1 MRIFENLNVNFLGK
15 RKFFYVVS
23 ATLLLLG
30 LINIIFRGLYFG
42 IDFKGGTE
50 IALQFDKPVIISQLR
65 SYLDMIGLG
74 EIELKSFGSER
85 GILVRTELQEI
96 PKNIYPRI
104 ISHIESYIDQK
115 YPGLPRKIV
124 DSTIN
129 TITYQFQSKDTTTA
143 IVDEL
148 FKAGFQSGKVADDI
162 TGKEMIVHFG
172 IADWIKENLKEKMPD
187 NYFQVL
193 KEDKVGPT
201 IGKELKTNAVIAI
214 FLSLVGI
221 LIYLSFRFKFIFAFG
236 AVAALFHDVL
246 LTLGL
251 YAILYGLIPGLNLDI
266 TVTVISAF
274 LTLIG
279 YSVMDTVVVFDRVR
293 EYLKIYKTL
302 PIEEAM
308 NRAVNRTMSRT
319 ILTGGT
325 TLVSVIVLLIFGGE
339 VLRAFSFT
347 LSFGIITGTYSSV
360 FVASA
365 IVLDYTN
372 KTGRK
377 IEF

>member
-1 MRIFENLNVNFLGK
+1 MRIFENLNVDFLGK
-15 RKFFYVVS
+15 RKIFYVVS
-23 ATLLLLG
+23 GVLLLLG

-50 IALQFDKPVIISQLR
+50 IALQFEKPVVISQMR
-65 SYLDMIGLG
+65 IYTDKIGLG
-74 EIELKSFGSER
+74 EIELKSFGGER
-85 GILVRTELQEI
+85 GILIRTELQEI
-96 PKNIYPRI
+96 PKSIYPRI
-104 ISHIESYIDQK
+104 ISNIEKSIEQK
-115 YPGLPRKIV
+115 FPGLPKTIT

-129 TITYQFQSKDTTTA
+129 SIVFQFPSKDTTTA
-143 IVDEL
+143 IVDAL
-148 FKAGFQSGKVADDI
+148 FKAGYQTGKVSEDI
-162 TGKEMIVHFG
+162 TGTKMAVRFG
-172 IADWIKENLKEKMPD
+172 IADWIKENLKEKIHD
-187 NYFQVL
+187 NPFQVL
-193 KEDKVGPT
+193 KEDKVGPK
-201 IGKELKTNAVIAI
+201 IGQELKTNSVVAI
-214 FLSLVGI
+214 LLSLVGI

-236 AVAALFHDVL
+236 AVVALFHDVL

-251 YAILYGLIPGLNLDI
+251 YAILYGVIPGLNLDI

-325 TLVSVIVLLIFGGE
+325 TLVSCIVLLIFGGE

-347 LSFGIITGTYSSV
+347 LTFGIITGTYSSV

>member
-1 MRIFENLNVNFLGK
+1 MRIFENLNVDFLGK

-23 ATLLLLG
+23 AILLLLG
-30 LINIIFRGLYFG
+30 LVNIIFRGLYFG

-50 IALQFDKPVIISQLR
+50 IVLQFDKPVNIGQMR
-65 SYLDMIGLG
+65 TFLDGIGLG
-74 EIELKSFGSER
+74 YLELKSFGSER

-96 PKNIYPRI
+96 PRNIYPRI
-104 ISHIESYIDQK
+104 VSHIENYIDQR
-115 YPGLPRKIV
+115 YPGLPRKII
-124 DSTIN
+124 DSSIS
-129 TITYQFQSKDTTTA
+129 TITYQFQSKDTVTA
-143 IVDEL
+143 VADEL
-148 FKAGFQSGKVADDI
+148 FKAGFQTGKVADDP
-162 TGKEMIVHFG
+162 TGREMIIHFG

-201 IGKELKTNAVIAI
+201 IGKELKTNAVVAI
-214 FLSLVGI
+214 LFSLVGI

-251 YAILYGLIPGLNLDI
+251 YAILYGVIPGLNLDI
-266 TVTVISAF
+266 SVTVISAF

-325 TLVSVIVLLIFGGE
+325 TLVAVVVLLIFGGE

-347 LSFGIITGTYSSV
+347 LTFGIITGTYSSV

-365 IVLDYTN
+365 LVLDYTK
-372 KTGRK
+372 KTGKK

>member
-1 MRIFENLNVNFLGK
+1 M
-15 RKFFYVVS
+15 
-23 ATLLLLG
+23 
-30 LINIIFRGLYFG
+30 II
-42 IDFKGGTE
+42 
-50 IALQFDKPVIISQLR
+50 
-65 SYLDMIGLG
+65 
-74 EIELKSFGSER
+74 
-85 GILVRTELQEI
+85 
-96 PKNIYPRI
+96 
-104 ISHIESYIDQK
+104 
-115 YPGLPRKIV
+115 
-124 DSTIN
+124 
-129 TITYQFQSKDTTTA
+129 
-143 IVDEL
+143 
-148 FKAGFQSGKVADDI
+148 
-162 TGKEMIVHFG
+162 HFG

-201 IGKELKTNAVIAI
+201 IGQELKTNAVIAI

-347 LSFGIITGTYSSV
+347 LTFGIITGTYSSV

-365 IVLDYTN
+365 IVLDYTK

>member
-1 MRIFENLNVNFLGK
+1 MRIFENLNVDFLGK

-23 ATLLLLG
+23 AVLLLLG

-50 IALQFDKPVIISQLR
+50 IALQFDQPISISQIR
-65 SYLDMIGLG
+65 SYLDNIGLG
-74 EIELKSFGSER
+74 EMELKSFGSEK

-104 ISHIESYIDQK
+104 IGHIERYIDQK
-115 YPGLPRKIV
+115 YPGLPRKII

-129 TITYQFQSKDTTTA
+129 TITYQFESKDTTTA
-143 IVDEL
+143 VADEL
-148 FKAGFQSGKVADDI
+148 FRAGFQTGKVADDV
-162 TGKEMIVHFG
+162 TGTQMIIHFG
-172 IADWIKENLKEKMPD
+172 IADWIKENLKEKIPG

-274 LTLIG
+274 LTWCEKKGWI
-279 YSVMDTVVVFDRVR
+279 D
-293 EYLKIYKTL
+293 EN
-302 PIEEAM
+302 EAKY
-308 NRAVNRTMSRT
+308 
-319 ILTGGT
+319 
-325 TLVSVIVLLIFGGE
+325 
-339 VLRAFSFT
+339 VLRR
-347 LSFGIITGTYSSV
+347 LG
-360 FVASA
+360 
-365 IVLDYTN
+365 
-372 KTGRK
+372 
-377 IEF
+377 